1 MRYSGKVGYFT
12 TVETQPGYFEEK
24 YVTRPYQGD
33 IIRNYKRNQSNSIVN
48 DNIFLNNQL
57 SIVADPYARE
67 HFFQIKCAWWQG
79 TWWEVTSV
87 EVQPPR
93 LILELGGPYNE
104 DVE

>member
-1 MRYSGKVGYFT
+1 MRYSGKVGYFE

-24 YVTRPYQGD
+24 ITTRPYQGD
-33 IIRNYKRNQSNSIVN
+33 VVRTTKRNQLATNVN
-48 DNIFLNNQL
+48 DNIMVSNSL

-87 EVQPPR
+87 EVQYPR
-93 LILELGGPYNE
+93 LILELGGPSNE
-104 DVE
+104 KVE